1 MKKIS
6 ILIICFYTALSATAQ
21 IRFAAGLGANTGFF
35 VPTIST
41 ELNYIPK
48 VMPQIN
54 LQMAIKKG
62 EESAF
67 SGFVQMNLTPKRIGM
82 KNTGAINGE
91 AFEEG
96 FTHHI
101 ISGELLLGAA
111 LEFEKKNIIIR
122 PHAGIFLAVN
132 QKNGFSAY
140 AIGKSSTIGGF
151 NYEANEP
158 FAFIYPGVNLGF
170 SVGKKMFNDS
180 REVAFFAEAYYAP
193 GNILSESFE
202 YSFDNQDYILQGK
215 YHSLNM
221 GIRVDL
227 NKS

>member
-1 MKKIS
+1 MKKLA
-6 ILIICFYTALSATAQ
+6 ILITCFCIALSATAQ
-21 IRFAAGLGANTGFF
+21 IRLSAGLGANTSLF
-35 VPTIST
+35 VPTT
-41 ELNYIPK
+41 DVELNYIPK
-48 VMPQIN
+48 VMPNFN

-67 SGFVQMNLTPKRIGM
+67 SGFVQVNLAPKRIGI
-82 KNTGAINGE
+82 KNTGEINGQ

-101 ISGELLLGAA
+101 SSGELLLGASMD
-111 LEFEKKNIIIR
+111 FELKNIIIR
-122 PHAGIFLAVN
+122 PHAGIFFAFN

-140 AIGKSSTIGGF
+140 SVGKASVIGGF
-151 NYEANEP
+151 NYEAKEP
-158 FAFIYPGVNLGF
+158 FFFIYPGVNLGF
-170 SVGKKMFNDS
+170 SVVKRMFNDS
-180 REVAFFAEAYYAP
+180 REAAFFAETYYAP
-193 GNILSESFE
+193 RNIFPESFE

-221 GIRVDL
+221 GIRMDL